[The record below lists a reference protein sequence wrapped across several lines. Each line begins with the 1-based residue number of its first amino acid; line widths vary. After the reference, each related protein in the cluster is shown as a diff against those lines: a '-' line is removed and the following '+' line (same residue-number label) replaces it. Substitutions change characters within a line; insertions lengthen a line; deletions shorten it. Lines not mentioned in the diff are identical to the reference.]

1 MTPSMDRRAFIGTLA
16 GGLLAAPLASEAQ
29 QHDKMVRIGLLDYA
43 ASSPASDARW
53 NAFRERLR
61 ELGYAEGQNVVFE
74 LRRADGEAS
83 RLPSLAAELV
93 IAKVNILVTASSEA
107 ALAVKQATS
116 SIPVVMATGT
126 DPVALGLVASLARP
140 ARNITGVTSQSSELA
155 GKRLELLK
163 QLIPRASRIAFLHDP
178 DNRAASSLLRDT
190 ESSAKSMGVVV
201 LRFDARRPGDLE
213 SAFLA
218 MKHSLPD
225 AVIFGENT
233 LFLAYR
239 RRIANLAITHRL
251 PMMAAAREYTEAGA
265 LLSYGTYYPELFRHA
280 AVYVDR
286 ILKGARPGD
295 LPVEQPTEF
304 ELVINLKTAKSLGLT
319 IPSSLLQRAD
329 QVIE

>member
-1 MTPSMDRRAFIGTLA
+1 MMDRRAFISGITL
-16 GGLLAAPLASEAQ
+16 GLLAAPLAVEAQ

-83 RLPSLAAELV
+83 RLPSLVAELV
-93 IAKVNILVTASSEA
+93 NAKVNILVTASIEA

-116 SIPVVMATGT
+116 SIPVVMATSI

-178 DNRAASSLLRDT
+178 DNRASLLRDT

-213 SAFLA
+213 NAFLA
-218 MKHSLPD
+218 MKHSRPD

-239 RRIANLAITHRL
+239 GRIANLAITHRL

-265 LLSYGTYYPELFRHA
+265 LLSYGTYFPELFRQA
-280 AVYVDR
+280 AVYMDR
-286 ILKGARPGD
+286 ILKGAKPAD
-295 LPVEQPTEF
+295 LPIEQPTKF
-304 ELVINLKTAKSLGLT
+304 ELVINLKTAKALGLT
-319 IPSSLLQRAD
+319 IPPSLLQRAD
-329 QVIE
+329 QVIDP